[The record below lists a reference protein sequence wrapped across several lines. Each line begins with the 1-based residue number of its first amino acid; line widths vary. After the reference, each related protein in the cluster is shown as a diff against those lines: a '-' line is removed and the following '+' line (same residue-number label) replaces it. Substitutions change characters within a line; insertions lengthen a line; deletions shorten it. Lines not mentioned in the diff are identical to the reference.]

1 MYFNGILKKEE
12 VNDANL
18 KPTTEYSYID
28 TIFAIAIAYQ
38 Y

>member
-1 MYFNGILKKEE
+1 MYFNGILKRQE
-12 VNDANL
+12 VNDAKL

-28 TIFAIAIAYQ
+28 TVFAIGIAHQ